1 MRSSKYWGVG
11 TIETHQIYAVSGE
24 EGATDDVQ
32 RKDLLVVL
40 DARTGERLF
49 ERELDAQP
57 WCVAYSPDGS
67 TLAVGT
73 HQGRLLFFETEHY
86 EQQLDWSAQD
96 KYIYSLA
103 WTPDGTRL
111 VTVGGDAIVRVWDTR
126 PRVVARREDDAWR
139 ALRASMAARG
149 DLAEVYG
156 SLEGEERA
164 AARAELMRRRGG
176 G

>member
-1 MRSSKYWGVG
+1 MALWNDIVFD
-11 TIETHQIYAVSGE
+11 ETGGFWFTDLGKQRPREVDKGAVYYAKPDGSH
-24 EGATDDVQ
+24 
-32 RKDLLVVL
+32 LVRAIDNIDHPNGCAL
-40 DARTGERLF
+40 
-49 ERELDAQP
+49 
-57 WCVAYSPDGS
+57 SPDGS
-67 TLAVGT
+67 TLAIGT
-73 HQGRLLFFETEHY
+73 HQGRLIVFETEHY
-86 EQQLDWSAQD
+86 EQQLDWPALD
-96 KYIYSLA
+96 RYVYSLA

-111 VTVGGDAIVRVWDTR
+111 VTVGGDATVRVWDTR